1 MNEKVTQAILEAL
14 QQRAKELGD
23 EFRSRGDRV
32 QIRCFQPEKHK
43 NGDADNQVAQL
54 LTWATSR
61 VGKSPRLTGKVN
73 QHGRPV
79 TKGNWPGFSVRL
91 TGGNSFIIDGW
102 FKKGLKLRRL
112 MYQGVHQIRQPSF
125 SRHFSKILELV

>member
-23 EFRSRGDRV
+23 EFRPRGDRV
-32 QIRCFQPEKHK
+32 QIRCFQSEKHN

-54 LTWATSR
+54 LTWAPSR
-61 VGKSPRLTGKVN
+61 DGKSPRLTGKVN

-102 FKKGLKLRRL
+102 FKKG
-112 MYQGVHQIRQPSF
+112 
-125 SRHFSKILELV
+125 